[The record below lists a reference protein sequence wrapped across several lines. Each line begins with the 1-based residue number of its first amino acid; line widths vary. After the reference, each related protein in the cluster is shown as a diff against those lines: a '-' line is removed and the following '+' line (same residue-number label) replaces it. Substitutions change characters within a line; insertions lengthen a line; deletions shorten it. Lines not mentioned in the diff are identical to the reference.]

1 MDFTTIGLGL
11 VMMVLGVVYAQRRR
25 NRLSQDDEA

>member
-11 VMMVLGVVYAQRRR
+11 VMMVLGGVYMLRRR
-25 NRLSQDDEA
+25 ARLSSEDEA